1 MNVYARMSLTC
12 MYWWKTMMHNN
23 ILMIERF
30 HDKQWLMT
38 RNFREKKYILSKFRL
53 EIASCWIWYMLNL
66 YDHKLL
72 THFWKIILQRFLKFV
87 VAYEGLIC
95 II

>member
-30 HDKQWLMT
+30 HDKQWLIT
-38 RNFREKKYILSKFRL
+38 RNFREKKIYFIKISDRNC
-53 EIASCWIWYMLNL
+53 IMLNL

-72 THFWKIILQRFLKFV
+72 TPFWKIILQRFLKFV